1 MVFSVPT
8 TVDLNEASQRPTVAV
23 DVGFGNSSTS
33 GIAWSGAS
41 PDESNSDVDTLLTT
55 NYGSCADEILR
66 LADGVSAFNLILEA
80 PLFGAFD
87 EDGNPMGRLPLEKR
101 GSVTRYWYL
110 QAGANVGLGAAFLL
124 RDLANRPNRATI
136 HLFEG
141 FMSFKE
147 GPSEHEED
155 AKLLLS
161 EIQDEDDG
169 DVRNLEKSAR
179 QEGAASCISVLELL
193 GFNGTKHDLSCP
205 PVVVAGQ

>member
-1 MVFSVPT
+1 MAFSVPT
-8 TVDLNEASQRPTVAV
+8 TDDLTDAAQRPTVAV

-33 GIAWSGAS
+33 GIAWSGTS

-66 LADGVSAFNLILEA
+66 LADGVPAFNLILEA

-110 QAGANVGLGAAFLL
+110 QAGANVGLGASFLL

-141 FMSFKE
+141 FVSFKE
-147 GPSEHEED
+147 GPSEHDED
-155 AKLLLS
+155 AKLLL
-161 EIQDEDDG
+161 EELEDGEDG
-169 DVRNLEKSAR
+169 DIRDLAKSS
-179 QEGAASCISVLELL
+179 QQNGAASCVSFLELL
-193 GFNGTKHDLSCP
+193 GFDKAKHDLSCP
-205 PVVVAGQ
+205 SVVVVD